1 VIRVTIR
8 GELERQGYV
17 FEYAYNEDGDRTEV
31 WVNRE
36 AGKAVRIEWL
46 EIERVTP

>member
-1 VIRVTIR
+1 MGIRE
-8 GELERQGYV
+8 ELESEGYV

-46 EIERVTP
+46 EIAKVTP